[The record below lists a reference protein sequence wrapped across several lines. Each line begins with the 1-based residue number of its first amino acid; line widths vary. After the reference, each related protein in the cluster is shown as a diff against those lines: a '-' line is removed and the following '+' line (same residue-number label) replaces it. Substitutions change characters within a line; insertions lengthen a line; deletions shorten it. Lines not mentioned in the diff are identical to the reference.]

1 MAGDQQPPAVS
12 SQANG
17 SADEKRPTNPYETN
31 PKLISADDPFLARS
45 AHYGRYAPS
54 DDDFKPPHEY
64 WCQSDP
70 DVKSYWEG
78 IVNDLCTSEN
88 SLNPPGAREAFAA
101 GSVIIRVDREPTAD
115 AAAEMYSCLNANELS
130 AARKAE
136 DNLRELNVAVPMIYF
151 CGTIENKN
159 VTVESRIPGVSLE
172 VAWKYLS
179 ADQIESVKQQCRRI
193 SQRLGAIDTAPDR
206 PSYVCSGLNSQL
218 PPDVQQTEKD
228 TLFRDKKKGERLA
241 LVHNSL
247 VPANI
252 IVKDGQVVGITGWR
266 RSGYFGF
273 ERAGEIHRR
282 FRIPEIATASEEEGS
297 LKVSEAWA
305 DVYEGLPSVV
315 GESATATK
323 HNTPIPQVKTEPLN
337 VELNGVPLDNEPDH
351 KSGLPQLDGAGLPDE
366 QPTPK
371 KIASLK
377 NRGASRASSSDRSSP
392 AISAKTSAAAKKPG
406 TGVTKKGTARKPA
419 AKKRK
424 LNDVDNESVTSRRS
438 NTPSSRTSKAPGK
451 TKRGSA
457 SIAGSPAPEAKRKN
471 SKNTVVEDVEEEEE
485 EDEEDDSED
494 NDEVFCICR
503 KPDNHTWM
511 IGCDGGCE
519 DWFHGKC
526 VNIDPRDADLID
538 KYICPT
544 CKEQGKGWTTWKP
557 MCRLKECR
565 KPARVNQ
572 EQPSKYC
579 SDEHGR
585 EFMLQRTRLLLVTSG
600 PGARKSAARTAL
612 GGLDSSANSPFP
624 DSASSREGSGPDNSS
639 AYENLEKRYPEDL
652 GSRGGVLTTGD
663 LKAVVMGV
671 SSAEEFRKLGE
682 SIISIPAQ
690 EKGSAK
696 GTKEDNSKKLG
707 LDFDVDW
714 LTYAP
719 DEAAMI
725 DKLRKQRDDLL
736 HRREMLKARSH
747 FVTLVRQRAK
757 SILEKLKQKEPK
769 GGWKDICGFD
779 HRLAWSD
786 EEFDEW
792 RLSGPGAKAL
802 KDGTPEALALSYLDT
817 ADADGDTAM
826 GDAKPAGD
834 DLEVLS
840 HGVCI
845 KKRCERHKQWVKV
858 QQQDGLFEESTLAQD
873 LSKCEKE
880 AQNVVER
887 AVLRLWAEEDNAQI
901 SNH

>member
-1 MAGDQQPPAVS
+1 MAEDQQPPAVS

-17 SADEKRPTNPYETN
+17 SVGDNQSTNPYETN
-31 PKLISADDPFLARS
+31 PELVPPDDFFLARS
-45 AHYGRYAPS
+45 VHYGRYASS
-54 DDDFKPPHEY
+54 DTDFKPRHEY

-70 DVKSYWEG
+70 EVKTYWEG
-78 IVNDLCTSEN
+78 VVKEFCTPQN
-88 SLNPPGAREAFAA
+88 SLNVPGTREVFAA
-101 GSVIIRVDREPTAD
+101 GSVIIRVDREPEAA

-136 DNLRELNVAVPMIYF
+136 DTLREVNVAVPVIYF

-159 VTVESRIPGVSLE
+159 VTVESRLPGVSLE
-172 VAWKYLS
+172 VAWKYLT
-179 ADQIESVKQQCRRI
+179 ADQIESFKQQCRRI
-193 SQRLGAIDTAPDR
+193 SQRLGDIDAPPER

-228 TLFRDKKKGERLA
+228 ILFRDKRKGERLV
-241 LVHNSL
+241 LVHNGL
-247 VPANI
+247 IPANV
-252 IVKDGQVVGITGWR
+252 IVNDNQVVGITGWR
-266 RSGYFGF
+266 QSGYFGF
-273 ERAGEIHRR
+273 ERADEIHRG
-282 FRIPEIATASEEEGS
+282 FRVPEIASADESEGAAN
-297 LKVSEAWA
+297 VPAAWS
-305 DVYEGLPSVV
+305 DIYEGLPSIA
-315 GESATATK
+315 GESAVATK
-323 HNTPIPQVKTEPLN
+323 HNTPIPQVKTEPSNL
-337 VELNGVPLDNEPDH
+337 ELNGVPFDHEPEH
-351 KSGLPQLDGAGLPDE
+351 KSGLPQLDGPGLPE
-366 QPTPK
+366 EHPTPK

-392 AISAKTSAAAKKPG
+392 AVSTKRSAATKKAG
-406 TGVTKKGTARKPA
+406 IGSTKKGTARKPA

-424 LNDVDNESVTSRRS
+424 LIDLDNESVTSRRS

-451 TKRGSA
+451 IKRGSA
-457 SIAGSPAPEAKRKN
+457 SLAGSPAPEARKRNAK
-471 SKNTVVEDVEEEEE
+471 STVVDDVEEMEEAE
-485 EDEEDDSED
+485 EDEEDDDSED

-511 IGCDGGCE
+511 IACDGGCE

-538 KYICPT
+538 KYICPN

-572 EQPSKYC
+572 DKPSKYC

-585 EFMLQRTRLLLVTSG
+585 EFMLQRTKLLLG
-600 PGARKSAARTAL
+600 
-612 GGLDSSANSPFP
+612 SSANSPFP
-624 DSASSREGSGPDNSS
+624 DSVSSQEGSGADTSSGPDF
-639 AYENLEKRYPEDL
+639 LETKFPEDL
-652 GSRGGVLTTGD
+652 GSKGGVLTTGD

-682 SIISIPAQ
+682 SIISIPAP
-690 EKGSAK
+690 EKSSSK
-696 GTKEDNSKKLG
+696 VNKEENKKLG
-707 LDFDVDW
+707 LDYDVDW

-719 DEAAMI
+719 DEASMI
-725 DKLRKQRDDLL
+725 AKLRKQRDDLL
-736 HRREMLKARSH
+736 HRREMLKARST

-757 SILEKLKQKEPK
+757 SILEKLKHKEPK

-779 HRLAWSD
+779 YRLAWSD

-792 RLSGPGAKAL
+792 RLSDPGAKAL
-802 KDGTPEALALSYLDT
+802 QDGTPESMALSYPESI
-817 ADADGDTAM
+817 DADGDTAM
-826 GDAKPAGD
+826 GDAETSGD
-834 DLEVLS
+834 DLETLS
-840 HGVCI
+840 RGVCI

-901 SNH
+901 SNN

>member
-17 SADEKRPTNPYETN
+17 SVDEKRPTNPYETN
-31 PKLISADDPFLARS
+31 PELIPDDDLFLARS
-45 AHYGRYAPS
+45 VHYGRYAPS
-54 DDDFKPPHEY
+54 DNDFKPRHEY

-70 DVKSYWEG
+70 EVKSYWEG
-78 IVNDLCTSEN
+78 IVKGFCKPEN
-88 SLNPPGAREAFAA
+88 SLNVPGARDAFAA
-101 GSVIIRVDREPTAD
+101 GSVIIRVDREPEAD
-115 AAAEMYSCLNANELS
+115 AAAETYSCLNANELS

-136 DNLRELNVAVPMIYF
+136 DALRDLDITVPVIYF
-151 CGTIENKN
+151 CGTIDNEN
-159 VTVESRIPGVSLE
+159 VTVESRLSGVSLD

-179 ADQIESVKQQCRRI
+179 ADQIENFKQQCRRI
-193 SQRLGAIDTAPDR
+193 SQRLGDVDAAPDR
-206 PSYVCSGLNSQL
+206 PSYVCSGLNVQF
-218 PPDVQQTEKD
+218 PPDVQQVEKD
-228 TLFRDKKKGERLA
+228 VLFRERKKGERLA
-241 LVHNSL
+241 LVHNNL
-247 VPANI
+247 IPANI
-252 IVKDGQVVGITGWR
+252 VVNNGQVVGITGWR
-266 RSGYFGF
+266 QSGYFGL
-273 ERAGEIHRR
+273 ERADELHRR
-282 FRIPEIATASEEEGS
+282 IRIPEIASAGEVEGS
-297 LKVSEAWA
+297 INVSVVWA
-305 DVYEGLPSVV
+305 DIYEGLPSIA
-315 GESATATK
+315 GESASATK
-323 HNTPIPQVKTEPLN
+323 HNTPVPQVKTEPSN
-337 VELNGVPLDNEPDH
+337 VELNGVPLDHEPDH
-351 KSGLPQLDGAGLPDE
+351 KSGLPQLDGTALPNE
-366 QPTPK
+366 HPTPK

-377 NRGASRASSSDRSSP
+377 NRETSQASSSDRSSP
-392 AISAKTSAAAKKPG
+392 AVSTKPSAATKKSG
-406 TGVTKKGTARKPA
+406 IGLTKKGTARKPA

-424 LNDVDNESVTSRRS
+424 LTDMDNESVTSRRS
-438 NTPSSRTSKAPGK
+438 NTPSSRTSKVAGRA
-451 TKRGSA
+451 KRGSA
-457 SIAGSPAPEAKRKN
+457 SIASSPAPEAKKKN
-471 SKNTVVEDVEEEEE
+471 AKSNLVEEVEEEEE
-485 EDEEDDSED
+485 EDDDDSED

-538 KYICPT
+538 RYICPN

-572 EQPSKYC
+572 DSPSKYC

-585 EFMLQRTRLLLVTSG
+585 EFMLQRTRLLFVSAG

-612 GGLDSSANSPFP
+612 GGLGSSTNSPFP
-624 DSASSREGSGPDNSS
+624 DSASSREGSGPDTGSGYDNV
-639 AYENLEKRYPEDL
+639 EKNTYPEDL

-663 LKAVVMGV
+663 LKAVVTGV

-682 SIISIPAQ
+682 SIISVPAP
-690 EKGSAK
+690 AK
-696 GTKEDNSKKLG
+696 GPATGTNEDNKKLG

-725 DKLRKQRDDLL
+725 DKLRKQRDSLV

-747 FVTLVRQRAK
+747 FVNLVRQRSK
-757 SILEKLKQKEPK
+757 CILDKLKQKEPK

-779 HRLAWSD
+779 YRLAWSD

-792 RLSGPGAKAL
+792 RLSELGAKAL
-802 KDGTPEALALSYLDT
+802 TVGTPEALASSYSDAT
-817 ADADGDTAM
+817 DADGDTAM

-834 DLEVLS
+834 DLEHLS

-858 QQQDGLFEESTLAQD
+858 QQQDGLFEESTLVQD
-873 LSKCEKE
+873 LKKCEKE

-901 SNH
+901 SNN